1 MTAAILAITVCLAFL
16 TRIVGVR
23 QMMLAI
29 MVARP
34 SCDRVFDWL
43 KDAFGG
49 QSGPGA
55 SINAIVIAMAAV
67 AILHVPEIA
76 VSAPLLGWASFLAAA
91 AGSLIRSP
99 DPGEGL
105 RLVLVLASYAAV
117 FVLPYAVIKSR
128 ETMVQCLGVALA
140 SSLVPSAFA
149 LLELAINPAILTG
162 EERLQST
169 FTHPNIFAFFLVSVV
184 SLILYM
190 HCSTRIALS
199 TSMRR
204 ATLTYAGYLLFLLLL
219 TKTRSAWV
227 AMVIILAGYS
237 IVVDRRWL
245 LPMLGLP
252 VVALLI
258 PGISERLSDLESG
271 TVAVGFEQLNSLA
284 WRTLLWEDTFEWLR
298 TNPPGLFGYGA
309 GSFGFYAPLFSSKF
323 DPQSGIGL
331 HNAFLQ
337 TYFEMGLVGVI
348 AFAFLMIAVLMK
360 LIAVLRIDFRG
371 SFTMLTVWAGYMIVF
386 YCDNLLNYLQF
397 QWFFWFVLGS
407 ICASARFAIV
417 SRTAPTPVVPVV
429 LSADNSVLSSIPGPP
444 TRRL

>member
-1 MTAAILAITVCLAFL
+1 MTAIILAITAGLAFL

-29 MVARP
+29 MLARP

-67 AILHVPEIA
+67 AILHIPEIA

-91 AGSLIRSP
+91 AGSLLRSP

-105 RLVLVLASYAAV
+105 RLVLVLASYAAA
-117 FVLPYAVIKSR
+117 FALPYAVIKSR

-140 SSLVPSAFA
+140 SSLLPSAFA
-149 LLELAINPAILTG
+149 LVELAMNPAIVTG

-169 FTHPNIFAFFLVSVV
+169 FTHPNIFAFYLVSVV

-199 TSMRR
+199 PSMRR
-204 ATLTYAGYLLFLLLL
+204 ATLAYAGYLLLLLLL

-227 AMVIILAGYS
+227 SMLIILAGYS

-252 VVALLI
+252 TIALLI
-258 PGISERLSDLESG
+258 PGISERLSDLEFG
-271 TVAVGFEQLNSLA
+271 TIAVGFEQLNSLA
-284 WRTLLWEDTFEWLR
+284 WRTLLWQDTVEWLR

-309 GSFGFYAPLFSSKF
+309 GSFGFYAPLFFSKF

-337 TYFEMGLVGVI
+337 TYFEMGITGVI
-348 AFAFLMIAVLMK
+348 AFTFLMIAIVIK
-360 LIAVLRIDFRG
+360 LIGMLNKDFAG
-371 SFTMLTVWAGYMIVF
+371 SFTMLTGCAGYMVVF
-386 YCDNLLNYLQF
+386 YSDNLLNYLQF

-407 ICASARFAIV
+407 ICASGRFAVV
-417 SRTAPTPVVPVV
+417 SRSVPTPGVPAV
-429 LSADNSVLSSIPGPP
+429 LRTDNSVLSSIPGPP
-444 TRRL
+444 TRRM

>member
-1 MTAAILAITVCLAFL
+1 MTAVILVITAGLALL

-29 MVARP
+29 MLARP

-55 SINAIVIAMAAV
+55 AINAIVIAMAAV
-67 AILHVPEIA
+67 AILNVPGIA
-76 VSAPLLGWASFLAAA
+76 FSAPLLGWASFLAAA
-91 AGSLIRSP
+91 AGSLLLSP
-99 DPGEGL
+99 DRGEGL
-105 RLVLVLASYAAV
+105 RLVLVLVSYAAV
-117 FVLPYAVIKSR
+117 FALPYTVVKSR
-128 ETMVQCLGVALA
+128 QAMAQCLGVALA

-149 LLELAINPAILTG
+149 LVELAMNPAVLTG

-199 TSMRR
+199 ASMRR
-204 ATLTYAGYLLFLLLL
+204 ATLTYAGYLLLLLLL

-227 AMVIILAGYS
+227 SMLIIMAGYA

-252 VVALLI
+252 ALALLI

-271 TVAVGFEQLNSLA
+271 TIAVGFEQLNSLA
-284 WRTLLWEDTFEWLR
+284 WRTLLWQDTVEWLR
-298 TNPPGLFGYGA
+298 TNPPGLLGYGA
-309 GSFGFYAPLFSSKF
+309 GSFGYYAPLFFSKF

-337 TYFEMGLVGVI
+337 TYFEMGLAGVI
-348 AFAFLMIAVLMK
+348 SFTFLMVAIMVK
-360 LIAVLRIDFRG
+360 LIAMLNKDFAG
-371 SFTMLTVWAGYMIVF
+371 SFTMLAACVGYMVVF
-386 YCDNLLNYLQF
+386 YSDNLLNYLQF

-407 ICASARFAIV
+407 ICASGRFAVV
-417 SRTAPTPVVPVV
+417 SRLAPIPGVPV
-429 LSADNSVLSSIPGPP
+429 ALSSIPRPP
-444 TRRL
+444 TTRRL